1 VRRRIVS
8 TFASLDNIMQAHG
21 GPEEDT
27 TGGFALG
34 GWMFDDADNRMDI
47 SASGFDAK
55 DRELVL
61 GRRTYPIFEAY
72 WPYQPQDHPI
82 V

>member
-1 VRRRIVS
+1 
-8 TFASLDNIMQAHG
+8 MQAHG

-72 WPYQPQDHPI
+72 
-82 V
+82 